1 MKYVIGVDEV
11 GRGPLA
17 GPVAVGA
24 FISTPEVLEKIGR
37 VNDSKALSSRSREEW
52 LFKILALQ
60 SQRKCHYSVTYVP
73 AGSIDSMG
81 IALAI
86 RFALMESLAKLHC
99 DPLECLVLLDG
110 GLRAPKKF
118 LHQKT
123 IIKGDATET
132 AIALASIAAKVHRDR
147 HMIRLAKRYPAYG
160 FEKHKGYG
168 TRIHREAL
176 LELGPTELHRRS
188 FIANILP
195 SA

>member
-1 MKYVIGVDEV
+1 MYRYIIGVDEV

-37 VNDSKALSSRSREEW
+37 VNDSKVLSSQAREEW

-73 AGSIDSMG
+73 AGSIDSIG

-99 DPLECLVLLDG
+99 DPKECLVLLDG

-118 LHQKT
+118 VNQKT

-147 HMIRLAKRYPAYG
+147 HMVRLAKQYPQYG

-168 TRIHREAL
+168 TKAHYEKLLVYGPTNIHRKSF
-176 LELGPTELHRRS
+176 LGNLD
-188 FIANILP
+188 
-195 SA
+195 